1 MIKKAELDGIIEG
14 IVESIKK
21 SEKFQKSL
29 TDLFEIVNSF
39 LETIRKMGV
48 TVENSEIIDILV
60 ESAKDQFKED
70 NMEDMIEEIINKS
83 KSLEKDFYEELG
95 IKEPLSK
102 VQMKYMSTKIRDG
115 LVQAQMDKLI
125 EHLKEQG

>member
-102 VQMKYMSTKIRDG
+102 VQMKYMSTKIRDE

>member
-70 NMEDMIEEIINKS
+70 NMEDMIEGIINKS

>member
-1 MIKKAELDGIIEG
+1 MIRKAELDEIIER

-21 SEKFQKSL
+21 SEKFQCSL
-29 TDLFEIVNSF
+29 KDLFEIVNSF

-48 TVENSEIIDILV
+48 TVENSEIIDILI

-125 EHLKEQG
+125 DHLREQG

>member
-1 MIKKAELDGIIEG
+1 MIKKAELDRIING
-14 IVESIKK
+14 VVESIKQ

-39 LETIRKMGV
+39 IETMRKTGIAI
-48 TVENSEIIDILV
+48 ENSEIIDILI

-70 NMEDMIEEIINKS
+70 NMEDMIEEIISKS
-83 KSLEKDFYEELG
+83 KNLEKDFYEELG